1 MIDLKSMT
9 QEEMRS
15 FFQEMGQP
23 KFRAKQVFQWLHR
36 GASGFQ
42 EMSNIPKTLQQQLAQ
57 TCRLSVPEVVHRQES
72 KLDGTIKYLWR
83 L

>member
-42 EMSNIPKTLQQQLAQ
+42 EMSNIPKTLQQQLALQ
-57 TCRLSVPEVVHRQES
+57 RARERTALKAVRNNAENTLR
-72 KLDGTIKYLWR
+72 
-83 L
+83 

>member
-42 EMSNIPKTLQQQLAQ
+42 EQ
-57 TCRLSVPEVVHRQES
+57 HS
-72 KLDGTIKYLWR
+72 KDSAAAAGTNLPT
-83 L
+83 